1 MLLFLSKFLPI
12 FIYPLGL
19 VWLTILGLLSFSKL
33 KRGPKIVLWILL
45 ALIFLTSNRWTA
57 SSLTYSLERQY
68 VPEGE
73 LPKADAIVLLG
84 GGTEPQSSPRRIVEL
99 NSAGDRVY
107 YAATLYHEGKA
118 PYILASGGRL
128 PWEAN
133 PDSPPAVE
141 MSVILQA
148 LGVPTEAIWLEPGS
162 RNTEDNAAF
171 STPILQEHNV
181 HSILLVTSAMHMPR
195 AVYLFEQQGFDVVP
209 APTDFNV
216 TNADWEMLW
225 HPDIENFL
233 LNFFPQA
240 SYLGTT
246 TSALKEFIGRAVAGL
261 RTIP

>member
-19 VWLTILGLLSFSKL
+19 VWLTILGLLLFGKL
-33 KRGPKIVLWILL
+33 KRGPKVVLWILL
-45 ALIFLTSNRWTA
+45 ALIFLSSNRWAA
-57 SSLTYSLERQY
+57 SSLAYSLERQY

-73 LPKADAIVLLG
+73 LPHADAIVLLG
-84 GGTEPQSSPRRIVEL
+84 GGTEPQTEPRRTVEF
-99 NSAGDRVY
+99 NGAGDRVY

-141 MSVILQA
+141 MSIILQA
-148 LGVPTEAIWLEPGS
+148 LGVPEEAIWLEPDS

-171 STPILQEHNV
+171 SAPILQEHNV

-195 AVYLFEQQGFDVVP
+195 AVYLFEGQGFEVIP
-209 APTDFNV
+209 APTDFNI
-216 TNADWEMLW
+216 TDSDWEQLW

-233 LNFFPQA
+233 LGIFPQA
-240 SYLGTT
+240 SYLGST
-246 TSALKEFIGRAVAGL
+246 TSSLKEYIGKAVARL
-261 RTIP
+261 HQER